1 MIVESNLAR
10 ALASGKFVATAELGP
25 PKGADP
31 DLVRKKAQY
40 LRGHV
45 VAVNITDNQTA
56 IARMASMAA
65 ATIALQ
71 EGLEPVMQMTCRDRN
86 RLAMSADL
94 LGASALG
101 IRNILCLTGDHTT
114 FGNHPEAKPV
124 FDLDSIQLVQMVRKM
139 RDEGKFLCGEDEA
152 GAPQLLIGAAENPF
166 ADPFGFRA
174 VRLGKKVKAGAEFI
188 QTQMIFNVPKFAR
201 WMEQVR
207 ERGLHERVKI
217 LAGVGPIKSAGAA
230 RYMKTSVPGMDVPDE
245 IVARMAPLKGKAARE
260 EGIRI
265 CIEIIEQVKQIPG
278 VAGVHI
284 MAIEWEEVVA
294 EIVQAAKLN

>member
-1 MIVESNLAR
+1 MNVESNLAR
-10 ALASGKFVATAELGP
+10 ALSSGRFTATAELGP

-31 DLVRKKAQY
+31 EIVRKKAQF
-40 LRGHV
+40 LRGQV
-45 VAVNITDNQTA
+45 AAVNITDNQTA
-56 IARMASMAA
+56 IARMSSIAA

-71 EGLEPVMQMTCRDRN
+71 EGVEPVMQMTCRDRN
-86 RLAMSADL
+86 RLAMTSDL

-124 FDLDSIQLVQMVRKM
+124 FDLDSIQLLQMVRKM

-152 GAPQLLIGAAENPF
+152 GAPQLFIGAAENPF
-166 ADPFGFRA
+166 ADPFSFRA
-174 VRLGKKVKAGAEFI
+174 IRLAKKVRAGAEFI
-188 QTQMIFNVPKFAR
+188 QTQMIYNVPKFAR

-230 RYMKTSVPGMDVPDE
+230 RYMKSSVPGMDVPDE
-245 IVARMAPLKGKAARE
+245 IIARMAPLKGKAARA
-260 EGIRI
+260 EGLRI
-265 CIEIIEQVKQIPG
+265 CIEIIEQIKQIPG

-284 MAIEWEEVVA
+284 MAIEWEEAVP

>member
-1 MIVESNLAR
+1 MTVESNLMR
-10 ALASGKFVATAELGP
+10 TLNSGRFAATAELGP

-31 DLVRKKAQY
+31 ELVRKKARY

-45 VAVNITDNQTA
+45 AAVNITDNQTA
-56 IARMASMAA
+56 IARMSSIAA
-65 ATIALQ
+65 AAIALQ
-71 EGLEPVMQMTCRDRN
+71 EGVEPVIQMTCRDRN
-86 RLAMSADL
+86 RLAMTADL

-101 IRNILCLTGDHTT
+101 IRNILCLTGDHVT

-139 RDEGKFLCGEDEA
+139 VDEGKFLCGEDEA
-152 GAPQLLIGAAENPF
+152 GAPQLFVGAAENPF

-174 VRLGKKVKAGAEFI
+174 IRLGKKVKAGAEFV
-188 QTQMIFNVPKFAR
+188 QTQMVYNVPKFAK

-207 ERGLHERVKI
+207 ERGLHEKVKI
-217 LAGVGPIKSAGAA
+217 LAGVGPVKSAGAA
-230 RYMKTSVPGMDVPDE
+230 RYMKSSVPGMDVPDE

-260 EGIRI
+260 EGIKI
-265 CIEIIEQVKQIPG
+265 CVEIIEQIKQIPG

-284 MAIEWEEVVA
+284 MAIEWEDAVP